1 MVFDRLYFLILY
13 PPKTGSSSLRSL
25 FLGQKFVRRPEF
37 RKLSYPHYHLFLSE
51 LAFVHG
57 LDAKS
62 LSRYK
67 IVQVTRNPIDRFI
80 SSWKHQ
86 ERILNQKI
94 VVDELIDKLFLYK
107 ELLPNNWREFYLKF
121 YENPRHRDNSFQNGN
136 WGGLRFYV
144 DQVDWNDLSMKVHY
158 FRLEDLSRDVTP
170 LSEFLNMELPPLP
183 KKNIGNYIE
192 TVTNLL
198 NYSQKEKIFQLFE
211 RDFKAFDYEL

>member
-1 MVFDRLYFLILY
+1 MVFCHDKLAVLFSS
-13 PPKTGSSSLRSL
+13 KTGSSSLRSL
-25 FLGQKFVRRPEF
+25 FLGQKFVCRPEF

-57 LDAKS
+57 LDEKS

-67 IVQVTRNPIDRFI
+67 IVQVTRNPINRFI

-94 VVDELIDKLFLYK
+94 VVDELIDKLLLYK

-121 YENPRHRDNSFQNGN
+121 YENPRHMDNSFQNGN

-144 DQVDWNDLSMKVHY
+144 DQVDWNDLSLKVHY

-198 NYSQKEKIFQLFE
+198 TYPQKEKIFQLFE